1 MEIWDSN
8 QVVDSAIAV
17 SGMDA
22 WVFSEPHAGDVAGG
36 DIHFISTCGRGRIT
50 RFLLADVAGHGGAVS
65 EVAIQLRKLMRKH
78 MTRLDQTRFI
88 RDLNREFMELTR
100 KGVFATALMAS
111 YYAPTEHLVIC
122 NAGHPQPFWYQ
133 SRIETWFRLEPT
145 MTDFIGG
152 HANLP
157 LGIIKSTEYSQF
169 AVCLEEGDLVLLYS
183 DAVIESR
190 NSRDEFLGE
199 EGFLDRIQ
207 HLDPAQPAR
216 FCSAVLEDLSKYRG
230 QKSATDDLTLILLH
244 RNAGKSPRQS
254 IRQMVKVMGKM
265 LRLVNV

>member
-190 NSRDEFLGE
+190 NSHDEFLGE